1 LQLHV
6 IETGHFKL
14 DGGAMFGVVPKV
26 LWQRT
31 HAADVH
37 NLVSLTAR
45 CLLIANE
52 NRLILIDAGLG
63 NKQSRK
69 FFSHYHLFGSHR
81 LETSIQQAGYSLD
94 EITDVFLTHLHF
106 DHVGGAT
113 SINHKSQ
120 IVPTFKKAT
129 YWVHQD
135 QWNWAINPNPR
146 EKASFL
152 PENLHPLLESQQLQF
167 IQNDAESLQQAK
179 FPFDVLF
186 FDGHT
191 EKQMLP
197 KITYKNKNIVFAG
210 DLIPTYAHI
219 PIPYLMGYDVRPLV
233 TMREKTIFLNSAVDQ
248 GFLLFME
255 HDIQHELISLKQ
267 TPKGVRIDE
276 SMMLSELF

>member
-1 LQLHV
+1 MQLHV

-14 DGGAMFGVVPKV
+14 DGGVMFGVVPKV

-31 HAADVH
+31 HAADVY

-52 NRLILIDAGLG
+52 DRLILIDTGLG
-63 NKQSRK
+63 NKQSAK
-69 FFSHYHLFGSHR
+69 FFSHYHLFGNHS
-81 LETSIQQAGYSLD
+81 LEKSIKQAGYSLD
-94 EITDVFLTHLHF
+94 DITDVFLTHLHF

-120 IVPTFKKAT
+120 VVPTFKKAT

-135 QWNWAINPNPR
+135 QWNWAIYPNPR

-152 PENLHPLLESQQLQF
+152 PENLHPLLDSQQLKF
-167 IQNDAESLQQAK
+167 IENDAESLQRAK

-197 KITYKNKNIVFAG
+197 KITYKNKSIVFAG